1 MESKASYGEVFWT
14 NGRLEILRYCHSVFR
29 LRCDGLDVMPIST
42 FEVVTSYMYAEFDV
56 ELL

>member
-1 MESKASYGEVFWT
+1 MNGYGEVFWT
-14 NGRLEILRYCHSVFR
+14 NGRLEILRYCHGVFR